1 MAAEGERGGKYRN
14 SMAAEGERGEKYRN
28 SMAEEGES
36 ISPMTKASKI
46 F

>member
-1 MAAEGERGGKYRN
+1 
-14 SMAAEGERGEKYRN
+14 MAAEGERGEKYRN